1 MIAISLF
8 NRPKRRKS
16 QVISTMTSLKR
27 LYKKL
32 MSVEEFAFDTETNT
46 LKVNGPNENLIVVG
60 ISISWGFYDN
70 YYIPV
75 GHRREEDFNSQI
87 NLEDV
92 ADWLREP
99 FERED
104 VRIIGQNL
112 KFDMHVMARLNIF
125 IKTKDL
131 FDTMLA
137 SWLCDENSPNG
148 LKENSMEIL
157 NISQEHFKDV
167 LKTVPNDVKKQF
179 GLKANQKATADFV
192 LIEDLAPYALDDAF
206 YTYILYL
213 WFIDELEKQGM
224 DKIFYKKYIPYL
236 KVLFDMEEAGATV
249 DIEHLKDMRT
259 SIKED
264 IEDIEYKIY
273 ELAGIEFNIGSN
285 QQLAEL
291 FFGYKKPLK
300 KPQENKKWSY
310 FSKEE
315 REIKIKDYNKRL
327 GIWENS
333 TTPILDNSF
342 NFPVI
347 SQTPSGVPQTNAYVF
362 RKISKMTYKNKRKIE
377 GVEIAKLI
385 LEYSKLEKLRSA
397 FIDGMFDKLY
407 DDGKA
412 HPNFNQI
419 GADSGRLS
427 CSNPNLQQLPKAE
440 EEDKY
445 QIRSLFTGSINP
457 KTKKRRKIIAID
469 FSNLEMRVLGHFS
482 RDKNLLEMFE
492 TGQDTHGSTAVNMFE
507 LPCEAGEVKKK
518 FPHLRQA
525 AKVINFLLMYG
536 GSAPTLYE
544 SLRDDPYSPI
554 DLGDEH
560 YLKEYNCRNGIEVA
574 QIYIDKYFTS
584 YSGVADFI
592 KKQKRF
598 AHKNGFI
605 WTLIQRKRRLPNINS
620 HNYKDVS
627 YCERL
632 AVNACIQGSAADITN
647 SSQLRIAADKRLK
660 ELGSFMILQIH
671 DEIVLEADEDAV
683 EETIEICQ
691 KYMSHPFG
699 DNVELNVEM
708 KSEADFG
715 DSYAEAK

>member
-1 MIAISLF
+1 MAAISLF
-8 NRPKRRKS
+8 NSPKRRKS

-46 LKVNGPNENLIVVG
+46 LKVNGPNGNLIVVG

-75 GHRREEDFNSQI
+75 GHRREEDFDSQI
-87 NLEDV
+87 DLEDV

-104 VRIIGQNL
+104 VRIIGQGL

-167 LKTVPNDVKKQF
+167 VSTVPNDVKKQF
-179 GLKANQKATADFV
+179 GLKANQKATADLV

-206 YTYILYL
+206 NTYILYL
-213 WFIDELEKQGM
+213 WFLNELEKEGM

-236 KVLFDMEEAGATV
+236 KVLFDMEEAGVTV
-249 DIEHLKDMRT
+249 DIDHLKDMQT

-273 ELAGIEFNIGSN
+273 EFAGIEFNIGSN

-300 KPQENKKWSY
+300 KPQKNKKWSY

-315 REIKIKDYNKRL
+315 REIRIKDYNKRL
-327 GIWENS
+327 EIWENT
-333 TTPILDNSF
+333 TTPTLDNSF

-347 SQTPSGVPQTNAYVF
+347 SQTPSGAPQTNAYVF
-362 RKISKMTYKNKRKIE
+362 RKISKMTYKNKRKQE

-427 CSNPNLQQLPKAE
+427 CSNPNLQQLPKAD

-445 QIRSLFTGSINP
+445 QIRSLFIGSVNP
-457 KTKKRRKIIAID
+457 KTKKRRKIVAID

-482 RDKNLLEMFE
+482 KDKNLLEMFA

-507 LPCEAGEVKKK
+507 LPCEAGEVKKQY
-518 FPHLRQA
+518 PHLRQA

-544 SLRDDPYSPI
+544 NLRDDPFSPI
-554 DLGDEH
+554 DLGEEH
-560 YLKEYNCRNGIEVA
+560 YLKEYNCKNGIEVA

-605 WTLIQRKRRLPNINS
+605 WTLIKRKRRLPSINS

-647 SSQLRIAADKRLK
+647 SAQLRIAADKRLK

-671 DEIVLEADEDAV
+671 DEIVLEVDEDAV
-683 EETIEICQ
+683 EETIKICQ

-699 DNVELNVEM
+699 DNVELNVAME
-708 KSEADFG
+708 SEADFG
-715 DSYAEAK
+715 DNYAEAK